1 MSSLAIKAPSTRTF
15 VVLLHPRPPVFC
27 TVRTMWARGAHADNE
42 ALPEEIGMRSGI
54 GSLIYVVIGV
64 VLASSHHYFTHAD
77 QLKPLLSALLA
88 VALWPLLLLGISLHI
103 K

>member
-1 MSSLAIKAPSTRTF
+1 
-15 VVLLHPRPPVFC
+15 
-27 TVRTMWARGAHADNE
+27 MWARGAHADNE
-42 ALPEEIGMRSGI
+42 ALSEEIGMRSGI
-54 GSLIYVVIGV
+54 GSLIYIVIGV
-64 VLASSHHYFTHAD
+64 ILASSHHYFTHAD